1 VVAHPGLRLVVLPM
15 HVDDLPAVHV
25 IERQSFTTPWPPH
38 AYRAEL
44 ETNELARYVCAWVGG
59 RIVGYAGMWVMV
71 DEAHITTFA
80 VDPAWRRRGVG
91 DRILLELLDRA
102 VERGARDATLE
113 VRVSNLGARR
123 LYEKFG
129 FRPVGIRPHYY
140 SDDSE
145 DALVM
150 TTPPLDDPELRARI
164 EALRARIA
172 ASPEPTPPGAAE
184 GGGT

>member
-1 VVAHPGLRLVVLPM
+1 MVAHPGLRLVILPM

-44 ETNELARYVCAWVGG
+44 ETNDLARYMCAWVGG

-80 VDPAWRRRGVG
+80 VDPAWRRRGVAE
-91 DRILLELLDRA
+91 RILVALLDMA

-113 VRVSNLGARR
+113 VRVSNVAARR

-129 FRPVGIRPHYY
+129 FRPVGIRPRYY
-140 SDDSE
+140 SDDFE

-150 TTPPLDDPELRARI
+150 TTPPLDDPDLRARL
-164 EALRARIA
+164 ESLRARIA
-172 ASPEPTPPGAAE
+172 ASPEPMPPGATGD
-184 GGGT
+184 GGG